1 MDMDMDT
8 DMDMELVSSASGP
21 PAHVDVKGRT
31 AVPRIIKGAL
41 CSPTPFSNRKQLVAR
56 WLRPRAGA
64 RGLR

>member
-8 DMDMELVSSASGP
+8 DMDMELVSSAA
-21 PAHVDVKGRT
+21 PAHVDAKGRT